1 MSFKKISQLS
11 LMLAS
16 LVMSEQV
23 FAWGA
28 MGHRVT
34 GDIAEHLLSA
44 DAKRQVAAILGVE
57 SLAEA
62 ATYPDDMRSSPEEF
76 WQKTANPWHYVT
88 LKQPHDYHEHDAPAQ
103 GDAMTALAKF
113 SATVKDPNAS
123 QADKQLALRF
133 IVHII
138 GDLHQP
144 LHISDAA
151 RNDKGGNT
159 IKLKYFGHDS
169 NLHKVWDSEMLD
181 GTDLSFSELSGW
193 LRKYITADELKAWSS
208 VDPKDWIRESSELRE
223 KSYPSSDDVSWDYNF
238 QQLPVVKKRLQM
250 GGVRLANYLNA
261 LFAK

>member
-1 MSFKKISQLS
+1 MVLKKISQLS
-11 LMLAS
+11 LAISMLFAS
-16 LVMSEQV
+16 QHAL
-23 FAWGA
+23 AWGA

-34 GDIAEHLLSA
+34 GDIAEHYLSA
-44 DAKRQVAAILGVE
+44 QAKAQIHAILGVE

-88 LKQPHDYHEHDAPAQ
+88 LKQPHHYHAEDAPQQ
-103 GDAMTALAKF
+103 GDAVTALSKF
-113 SATVKDPNAS
+113 TATLKDANAS
-123 QADKQLALRF
+123 KEDKQLALRF

-144 LHISDAA
+144 LHVSDAA

-193 LRKYITADELKAWSS
+193 LRKYIGKEELAAWSS
-208 VDPKDWIRESSELRE
+208 VSPQDWIRESSELRE
-223 KSYPSSDDVSWDYNF
+223 KSYPAADELSWDYSF
-238 QQLPVVKKRLQM
+238 QQMPVVKKRLQM
-250 GGVRLANYLNA
+250 GGVRIANYLNA
-261 LFAK
+261 VFAK